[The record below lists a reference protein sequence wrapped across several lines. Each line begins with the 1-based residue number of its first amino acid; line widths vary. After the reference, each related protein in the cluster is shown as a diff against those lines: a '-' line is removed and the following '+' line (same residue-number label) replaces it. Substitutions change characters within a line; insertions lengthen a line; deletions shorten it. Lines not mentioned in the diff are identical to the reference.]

1 MAIKAQ
7 ISNVRLSQLLCQQFL
22 KTCSQFH
29 VYFDYCN
36 AYYNSIDL
44 LNSLCKQRTGLENY
58 LHYLS
63 RDPRSN
69 GLDLSSYLIKPVQV
83 RIIWKTN
90 ELRFRSLSISFDPY
104 HSSLIYSVCVN
115 IHSSSL
121 AYSRTWNQTIPSD
134 PISKK
139 STPKLLILSPRSM

>member
-83 RIIWKTN
+83 RIIRKIS
-90 ELRFRSLSISFDPY
+90 ELHFYLLLSILLLNSYFLLHTP
-104 HSSLIYSVCVN
+104 HSPIASV
-115 IHSSSL
+115 
-121 AYSRTWNQTIPSD
+121 
-134 PISKK
+134 
-139 STPKLLILSPRSM
+139 